1 MKNNFVAKF
10 MNRFNRASVEQDSR
24 QELLDKIELL
34 EAEIEV
40 YKLKDNEKEKGN
52 TYVFKRG
59 DRVQANQTAGFN
71 KGAKGVVQYVEPCGK
86 IWVLRDGASGDIFYH
101 AEELELI

>member
-10 MNRFNRASVEQDSR
+10 MNRFNRAFIEQDSR

-40 YKLKDNEKEKGN
+40 YKIKDRESDKGE
-52 TYVFKRG
+52 
-59 DRVQANQTAGFN
+59 DH
-71 KGAKGVVQYVEPCGK
+71 
-86 IWVLRDGASGDIFYH
+86 D
-101 AEELELI
+101 